1 LAIPAFNA
9 IRGGTDFTSAVY
21 SISGALQEGR
31 AYAMAN
37 NTFVLV
43 GFQEVSASQNA
54 SASPQINGVGRLAIA
69 IIASRDGTRPYQSL
83 INTPSLTGSN
93 YLTLP
98 APAGYGS
105 GTRYTVVSKLITL
118 TNVHM
123 VDLQSSASQ
132 QPMSGGMQRPWHT
145 DYPNYTQ
152 WEDYSLGD
160 TVDCAAG
167 NCFLWPLGTSLTGS
181 PVPQYTFTQVIEFDP
196 QGSARILAGST
207 QGSAAAGTV
216 SQTSIPYFIEIGLE
230 VANGATANPA
240 PTVEQASGTTSP
252 GQIAAIQ
259 VDGMTGATH
268 IYRP

>member
-1 LAIPAFNA
+1 
-9 IRGGTDFTSAVY
+9 
-21 SISGALQEGR
+21 
-31 AYAMAN
+31 
-37 NTFVLV
+37 
-43 GFQEVSASQNA
+43 
-54 SASPQINGVGRLAIA
+54 
-69 IIASRDGTRPYQSL
+69 
-83 INTPSLTGSN
+83 
-93 YLTLP
+93 
-98 APAGYGS
+98 
-105 GTRYTVVSKLITL
+105 
-118 TNVHM
+118 
-123 VDLQSSASQ
+123 
-132 QPMSGGMQRPWHT
+132 
-145 DYPNYTQ
+145 
-152 WEDYSLGD
+152 
-160 TVDCAAG
+160 VDCAAG